1 MASSMINV
9 MLVDDH
15 AVVRAGYHRFL
26 EKHADIRIVAEA
38 ENADQGYAGFCE
50 FRPDVSIID
59 LSLPGTGGI
68 ELIRRILARDPDAGM
83 LVFSM
88 YDDALFALRALDAG
102 AKGYVTKSSAPSVL
116 VDAVK
121 HVASKKLFLSP
132 DIMQQIALRRI
143 SREQDPFAA
152 LTSREF
158 EIFRLLAKGQSIAE
172 IGVLLNLS
180 QKSIANYQTQIKQK
194 LGVTSIAGL
203 VHIAIKYNIINIL

>member
-1 MASSMINV
+1 MINV

-26 EKHADIRIVAEA
+26 EKQADIRIVAEA

-59 LSLPGTGGI
+59 LSLPGTGGL
-68 ELIRRILARDPDAGM
+68 ELIRRILLRDADAAM

-102 AKGYVTKSSAPSVL
+102 AKGYVTKSSLPGVL

-121 HVASKKLFLSP
+121 QVASKKLFLSP

-152 LTSREF
+152 LTPREF
-158 EIFRLLAKGQSIAE
+158 EIFRLLTKGQSIAE

>member
-83 LVFSM
+83 LVFSI

-121 HVASKKLFLSP
+121 HVASKKLSLSP

-158 EIFRLLAKGQSIAE
+158 EIFRLLTKGQSIAE

>member
-1 MASSMINV
+1 MINV

-203 VHIAIKYNIINIL
+203 VHIAIKYNIISIL

>member
-1 MASSMINV
+1 M
-9 MLVDDH
+9 
-15 AVVRAGYHRFL
+15 L

-121 HVASKKLFLSP
+121 QVANKKLFLSP

-158 EIFRLLAKGQSIAE
+158 EIFRLLTKGQSIAE

>member
-1 MASSMINV
+1 
-9 MLVDDH
+9 
-15 AVVRAGYHRFL
+15 
-26 EKHADIRIVAEA
+26 
-38 ENADQGYAGFCE
+38 
-50 FRPDVSIID
+50 
-59 LSLPGTGGI
+59 
-68 ELIRRILARDPDAGM
+68 M

-158 EIFRLLAKGQSIAE
+158 EIFRLLTKGQSIAE

-203 VHIAIKYNIINIL
+203 VHIAIKYNIINILQLPSHAPYPLRLVAGSLDGNYSA

>member
-158 EIFRLLAKGQSIAE
+158 EIFRLLTKGQSIAE

>member
-38 ENADQGYAGFCE
+38 ENADQCYAGFCE

-102 AKGYVTKSSAPSVL
+102 AKGYVTKSS
-116 VDAVK
+116 
-121 HVASKKLFLSP
+121 VA
-132 DIMQQIALRRI
+132 
-143 SREQDPFAA
+143 E
-152 LTSREF
+152 
-158 EIFRLLAKGQSIAE
+158 RLGGCGEACS
-172 IGVLLNLS
+172 
-180 QKSIANYQTQIKQK
+180 KQK
-194 LGVTSIAGL
+194 TIPQPRHNATNCTAANFSGTRSFRGAHVSRI
-203 VHIAIKYNIINIL
+203 

>member
-1 MASSMINV
+1 MINV

-121 HVASKKLFLSP
+121 HVASKKLSLSP

-158 EIFRLLAKGQSIAE
+158 EIFRLLTKGQSIAE

>member
-1 MASSMINV
+1 MINV

-83 LVFSM
+83 LVFSI

-158 EIFRLLAKGQSIAE
+158 EIFRLLTKGQSIAE